1 MATHSNRRVR
11 DVQLRVDVDLH
22 PGWVSGA
29 DVELEPGDIVMCTD
43 GRAEVVKILGSNRG
57 TAADCSSCDSRRPE
71 RSRSSRPHRTS
82 SPSRKADACRLIL
95 NGSA

>member
-43 GRAEVVKILGSNRG
+43 GRAEVVKILGRTG
-57 TAADCSSCDSRRPE
+57 D
-71 RSRSSRPHRTS
+71 SSRLLEL
-82 SPSRKADACRLIL
+82 RLETPGAKPFFAAASNVL
-95 NGSA
+95 AQPES

>member
-29 DVELEPGDIVMCTD
+29 GVELEPGDIVMCTD
-43 GRAEVVKILGSNRG
+43 GRAEVVKILGRTG
-57 TAADCSSCDSRRPE
+57 D
-71 RSRSSRPHRTS
+71 SSRLLEL
-82 SPSRKADACRLIL
+82 RLETPGAKPFFAAASNVL
-95 NGSA
+95 AQPES

>member
-29 DVELEPGDIVMCTD
+29 DVELEPGDIVICTD
-43 GRAEVVKILGSNRG
+43 GRAEVVKILGRTG
-57 TAADCSSCDSRRPE
+57 D
-71 RSRSSRPHRTS
+71 SSRLLEL
-82 SPSRKADACRLIL
+82 RLETPGAKPFFAAASNVL
-95 NGSA
+95 AQPES

>member
-11 DVQLRVDVDLH
+11 DVQLRVDVDPH

-43 GRAEVVKILGSNRG
+43 GRAEVVKILGRTG
-57 TAADCSSCDSRRPE
+57 D
-71 RSRSSRPHRTS
+71 SSRLLEL
-82 SPSRKADACRLIL
+82 RLETPGAKPFFAAASNVL
-95 NGSA
+95 AQPES

>member
-43 GRAEVVKILGSNRG
+43 GRAEVVKILGRTG
-57 TAADCSSCDSRRPE
+57 D
-71 RSRSSRPHRTS
+71 SSRLLEL
-82 SPSRKADACRLIL
+82 RLETPGAKPFFAAASNVL
-95 NGSA
+95 STHES